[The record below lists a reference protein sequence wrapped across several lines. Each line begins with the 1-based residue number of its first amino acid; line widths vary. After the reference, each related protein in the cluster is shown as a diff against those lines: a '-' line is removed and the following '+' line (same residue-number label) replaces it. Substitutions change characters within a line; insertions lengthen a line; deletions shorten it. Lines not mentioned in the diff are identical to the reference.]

1 MTTRHWIVQQ
11 AKWMPRLMALAIV
24 MALAFPGVRAQE
36 GQAVPPFGGAG
47 NAQRGNGVTKRAERK
62 LQRASANAATNE
74 TAANEA
80 DQATE
85 IEPVPAES
93 VEETPVAETAA
104 TDAPQVSNP
113 ESTAAA
119 QQGAVA
125 APRAAA
131 GAGRPAPGQ
140 ASTDVRQIGTPKQ
153 MPELPENEYRIKTGE
168 PTDQPIRLDVDNQD
182 LGVVI
187 QLLAPMIGKTFDI
200 DQQVAAQKVTV
211 ISHEEIPAD
220 MAYYVLESI
229 LASRGMKMVE
239 TLDGH
244 LIKIRPVDQDVANA
258 PIVVDGDVTP
268 KGYDNYAY
276 HIVQVSHG
284 DPAELSNLLKTV
296 GSDKAQ
302 VNVYGRTRTLI
313 LYDTA
318 VGLRNML
325 RLLETVD
332 IAGYDEAVEF
342 FWLKF
347 TRAEV
352 IAEQISEVLLGG
364 EGEGQAG
371 GVPAPPSVR
380 TPATLRAQRQQTLQ
394 TESTI
399 IGAELSLRM
408 VPDERLNALIVVAS
422 QPLIEQVRELV
433 ERLDTPTTPDT
444 NNFHVRELLHADA
457 EAMETALV
465 AMLGGVTPR
474 QSGAAGGGGGGGGVG
489 GQAGG
494 AGGAVSTEV
503 QPFEKQVTIT
513 RYDQTNSLLIV
524 ASPQDFKVL
533 DNVIAQLDVPARQV
547 HVEAQILEVSIND
560 RYRLA
565 VETAGLT
572 ANDYFALNNI
582 VNLAN
587 VLTQGPLGALENTE
601 DITSIGIIDGTTELT
616 LPDGAGGFI
625 TQEIP
630 NIPLL
635 LTALES
641 LTALDVLS
649 RPSLTTVDNEEA
661 HILDGQ
667 EVPVVTGSQR
677 PLDSGSGV
685 TTSSLFNQTQRR
697 DVGISLTVTPQISEG
712 DYVFLELEV
721 TVERPIQSTIGL
733 DPNLVGPTFSKSEI
747 TNKVVVRDGSTGI
760 LGGLISES
768 TDRSKRQTP
777 ILGDIPGLGWLF
789 RRKDDQRAK
798 RNLVVLLTPHI
809 MKEGID
815 FERKTQAEI
824 ELTASANADVLFEKG
839 FIKKVS
845 TKHKMRQDYR
855 PTDAALEGVRSDESF
870 GRGDVSR

>member
-1 MTTRHWIVQQ
+1 MDRMTSGFRI
-11 AKWMPRLMALAIV
+11 PRRADRALRLLV
-24 MALAFPGVRAQE
+24 PMLALVLAAPSLRAQDDATPAPL
-36 GQAVPPFGGAG
+36 GAAVGKD
-47 NAQRGNGVTKRAERK
+47 RGDGDAKGKRAERK
-62 LQRASANAATNE
+62 RQRAAETVADSEAVPDEAVPEADDPGPEAEPAQAAT
-74 TAANEA
+74 EA
-80 DQATE
+80 PDVSMQNS
-85 IEPVPAES
+85 PVVLP
-93 VEETPVAETAA
+93 
-104 TDAPQVSNP
+104 
-113 ESTAAA
+113 
-119 QQGAVA
+119 QGAVA
-125 APRAAA
+125 TSRAAA
-131 GAGRPAPGQ
+131 GRQAPG
-140 ASTDVRQIGTPKQ
+140 ATAEDVRQIGTPQ
-153 MPELPENEYRIKTGE
+153 ESPELPENEYRIKSGE
-168 PTDQPIRLDVDNQD
+168 PTDKPIRLDVDNQD

-187 QLLAPMIGKTFDI
+187 QMLAPMIGKTFDI

-211 ISHEEIPAD
+211 ISHDEIPAD

-229 LASRGMKMVE
+229 LASRGMKMVQ
-239 TLDGH
+239 TLDGN
-244 LIKIRPVDQDVANA
+244 LIKIRPIGEDLAYA
-258 PIVVDGDVTP
+258 PIVVDGETEP
-268 KGYDNYAY
+268 EGYDSYAY
-276 HIVQVSHG
+276 HIVQVKYG
-284 DPAELSNLLKTV
+284 DPVELSNLLKTV
-296 GSDKAQ
+296 GSNQAQ
-302 VNVYGRTRTLI
+302 VNVYAKTRTLI

-318 VGLRNML
+318 IGLRNML
-325 RLLETVD
+325 KLLETVD
-332 IAGYDEAVEF
+332 LPGYDEAVEF

-352 IAEQISEVLLGG
+352 IAEQIEQVLLGG
-364 EGEGQAG
+364 EGEAQAG
-371 GVPAPPSVR
+371 AVPSAPQVR
-380 TPATLRAQRQQTLQ
+380 TPATLRAQRQTALQ

-399 IGAELSLRM
+399 IGAEFSLRM

-422 QPLIEQVRELV
+422 QPLMEQVRDLV

-457 EAMETALV
+457 EAMETALN
-465 AMLGGVTPR
+465 AMIGGVSPR
-474 QSGAAGGGGGGGGVG
+474 QTGTGGGGGQQGAPAA
-489 GQAGG
+489 AGTG
-494 AGGAVSTEV
+494 EV

-513 RYDQTNSLLIV
+513 RYDQTNALLIV

-565 VETAGLT
+565 VESAALT
-572 ANDYFALNNI
+572 ANDYFALNNV

-601 DITSIGIIDGTTELT
+601 DILNLGIIDGTTEIT

-667 EVPVVTGSQR
+667 EVPVITGSQR

-697 DVGISLTVTPQISEG
+697 DVGIQLTVTPQISEG

-721 TVERPIQSTIGL
+721 SVERPIQSTIGL

-747 TNKVVVRDGSTGI
+747 TNKVVVRDGSTGV
-760 LGGLISES
+760 LGGLISEA

-789 RRKDDQRAK
+789 RRKDDQRGK
-798 RNLVVLLTPHI
+798 RNLVVLITPHI

-815 FERKTQAEI
+815 YDRKTEAEI
-824 ELTASANADVLFEKG
+824 DFATKANADILFEKG
-839 FIKKVS
+839 FIKKV
-845 TKHKMRQDYR
+845 TGKHKMRQDYR
-855 PTDAALEGVRSDESF
+855 PTASALEDVQSDQGF
-870 GRGDVSR
+870 QRGDVSR

>member
-1 MTTRHWIVQQ
+1 MTTCHKILRDTDWVRCLVF
-11 AKWMPRLMALAIV
+11 ATIV
-24 MALAFPGVRAQE
+24 MVLALPLARAQDD
-36 GQAVPPFGGAG
+36 ATAAPFGGSAAKQSG
-47 NAQRGNGVTKRAERK
+47 NEPTKEGRRAERK
-62 LQRASANAATNE
+62 RQRAEAVQDEAVAADVANDATSAGE
-74 TAANEA
+74 ER
-80 DQATE
+80 ATE
-85 IEPVPAES
+85 ATGTPEVEMPTPPV
-93 VEETPVAETAA
+93 VA
-104 TDAPQVSNP
+104 P
-113 ESTAAA
+113 
-119 QQGAVA
+119 QGAVA
-125 APRAAA
+125 SPRTQTNPGQPVAAS
-131 GAGRPAPGQ
+131 GAPGAQ
-140 ASTDVRQIGTPKQ
+140 QIGTPQ
-153 MPELPENEYRIKTGE
+153 QAPELPENEYRIKSGE
-168 PTDQPIRLDVDNQD
+168 PTDKPIRLDVDNQD
-182 LGVVI
+182 LSVVI
-187 QLLAPMIGKTFDI
+187 QMLAPMIGKTIDI

-211 ISHEEIPAD
+211 ISHDEIPAD

-239 TLDGH
+239 TLDGN
-244 LIKIRPVDQDVANA
+244 LIKIRPIGEDLAYA
-258 PIVVDGDVTP
+258 PIVMDGEQQP
-268 KGYDNYAY
+268 KGYDNFAY
-276 HIVQVSHG
+276 HIVQVKYG
-284 DPAELSNLLKTV
+284 DPVELSNLLKTV
-296 GSDKAQ
+296 GSNQAQ
-302 VNVYGRTRTLI
+302 VNVYAKTNTMV

-318 VGLRNML
+318 TGLRNML
-325 RLLETVD
+325 KLLDAVD
-332 IAGYDEAVEF
+332 IAGYDEVVEF

-352 IAEQISEVLLGG
+352 LSAQIEQVLLGG
-364 EGEGQAG
+364 EGEGQPGA
-371 GVPAPPSVR
+371 VPNAPQVR
-380 TPATLRAQRQQTLQ
+380 TPATLRAQRQQALQ

-422 QPLIEQVRELV
+422 QPLMEQVRDLV

-457 EAMETALV
+457 EAMETSLNAL
-465 AMLGGVTPR
+465 LGGVTPR
-474 QSGAAGGGGGGGGVG
+474 QSGSPGGGGQQGVPAS
-489 GQAGG
+489 AGSG
-494 AGGAVSTEV
+494 EV

-513 RYDQTNSLLIV
+513 RYDQTNALLIV

-565 VETAGLT
+565 VESAGLT
-572 ANDYFALNNI
+572 ANDYFALNNV

-601 DITSIGIIDGTTELT
+601 DILNLGIIDGTTELT

-667 EVPVVTGSQR
+667 EVPVITGSQR
-677 PLDSGSGV
+677 PLDSGTGV

-697 DVGISLTVTPQISEG
+697 DVGIQLTVTPQISEG

-721 TVERPIQSTIGL
+721 SVERPIQSTIGL

-747 TNKVVVRDGSTGI
+747 TNKVVVRDGSTGV

-777 ILGDIPGLGWLF
+777 LLGDIPGLGWLF
-789 RRKDDQRAK
+789 RRKDDQRVK
-798 RNLVVLLTPHI
+798 RNLVVLITPHI

-815 FERKTQAEI
+815 YDRKTEAEI
-824 ELTASANADVLFEKG
+824 DFAARANADILFEKG
-839 FIKKVS
+839 FIKKVAG
-845 TKHKMRQDYR
+845 KHKMRQDYR
-855 PTDAALEGVRSDESF
+855 PTESALKDAQSDQGF
-870 GRGDVSR
+870 QRGDVSR

>member
-1 MTTRHWIVQQ
+1 
-11 AKWMPRLMALAIV
+11 MALAIV
-24 MALAFPGVRAQE
+24 MALASPEVRAQE
-36 GQAVPPFGGAG
+36 GQAVPPIGGAG
-47 NAQRGNGVTKRAERK
+47 NAQRGNGETKRAERR
-62 LQRASANAATNE
+62 LQRAAANAPTNE
-74 TAANEA
+74 TAANDSAAIAAEA
-80 DQATE
+80 ASE
-85 IEPVPAES
+85 IEPAPAET

-104 TDAPQVSNP
+104 TDAPQVSDP
-113 ESTAAA
+113 ESPATA
-119 QQGAVA
+119 QQGAIA
-125 APRAAA
+125 TPRAP

-140 ASTDVRQIGTPKQ
+140 SSTDVRQIGTPKQ
-153 MPELPENEYRIKTGE
+153 LPELPENEYRIKTGE

-244 LIKIRPVDQDVANA
+244 LIKIRPVGEDVAIA
-258 PIVVDGDVTP
+258 PIVIDGDVTP

-276 HIVQVSHG
+276 HIVQVAHG
-284 DPAELSNLLKTV
+284 DPVELSNLLKTV
-296 GSDKAQ
+296 GSNQAQ
-302 VNVYGRTRTLI
+302 VNVYAKTRTMI

-332 IAGYDEAVEF
+332 IAGYDESVEF

-352 IAEQISEVLLGG
+352 IAEQIREVLLGG
-364 EGEGQAG
+364 ESEGQVG
-371 GVPAPPSVR
+371 GVPAPPTVR

-474 QSGAAGGGGGGGGVG
+474 QSGAAGGGGGGGGG
-489 GQAGG
+489 GQPAGG
-494 AGGAVSTEV
+494 GGAVSTEV

-667 EVPVVTGSQR
+667 EVPVITGSQR
-677 PLDSGSGV
+677 PLDSGTGV
-685 TTSSLFNQTQRR
+685 GTSSLFNQTQRR

-721 TVERPIQSTIGL
+721 SVERPIQSTIGL

-760 LGGLISES
+760 LGGLISEA

-777 ILGDIPGLGWLF
+777 ILGDVPGLGWLF
-789 RRKDDQRAK
+789 RRKDDQRSK
-798 RNLVVLLTPHI
+798 RNLVVLITPHI

-815 FERKTQAEI
+815 FERKTEAEI
-824 ELTASANADVLFEKG
+824 ELTARANADVLFEKG

-855 PTDAALEGVRSDESF
+855 PTDAALEEVRSDESF